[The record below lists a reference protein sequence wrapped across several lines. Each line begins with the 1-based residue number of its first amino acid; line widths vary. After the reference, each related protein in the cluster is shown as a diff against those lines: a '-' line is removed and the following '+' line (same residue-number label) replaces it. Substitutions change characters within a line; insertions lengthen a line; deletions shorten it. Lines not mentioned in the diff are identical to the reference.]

1 MSPIH
6 DQTYRRYT
14 GTREPL
20 GRAWLV
26 IATVGIRMLLSR
38 RAFIAV
44 QLLAWGSFIVYAV
57 RMYIVTMYPQAASF
71 VPVNAQMFRDFVNQ
85 QRIWV
90 FFITIQA
97 GAGAIANDRRANALQ
112 IYLSKP
118 LMRLEYI
125 MGKLGVLLF
134 YLLTATLIP
143 GLLLLLLQILFSG
156 SFEFIRANF
165 FLVPAIVLGTLVR
178 VLVSAFTVLAL
189 SSLSKSGRFVAIMF
203 TGAVFFTDAVFNVLR
218 AIMLGSTRMAWV
230 SITANIDQ
238 VTDAIFR
245 TAPHYDSPVVVSMFV
260 LTGMVALSISVLERR
275 VRGVEVV
282 S

>member
-14 GTREPL
+14 GTRLPL
-20 GRAWLV
+20 GRGWQV
-26 IATVGIRMLLSR
+26 IALAGIRLMLTR

-44 QLLAWGSFIVYAV
+44 QLLAWGTFVVYAV
-57 RMYIVTMYPQAASF
+57 RLYIVTMYPQAASF

-125 MGKLGVLLF
+125 IGKLGILLF
-134 YLLTATLIP
+134 YLLAVTLVP
-143 GLLLLLLQILFSG
+143 ALLLLLLQVLFAG
-156 SFEFIRANF
+156 SLAFIRENF
-165 FLVPAIVLGTLVR
+165 FLVPAVILGSLIR

-189 SSLSKSGRFVAIMF
+189 SALSKSSRFVAILF
-203 TGAVFFTDAVFNVLR
+203 TGAVFFTDAVFGVLR
-218 AIMLGSTRMAWV
+218 AMTFGSTRMAWV
-230 SITANIDQ
+230 SVTANIDQ
-238 VTDAIFR
+238 VTDAVFR
-245 TAPHYDSPVVVSMFV
+245 TPPRYETPVTVSALV
-260 LTGMVALSISVLERR
+260 LAGLIVLSISVLERR

-282 S
+282 A

>member
-6 DQTYRRYT
+6 DQTYRRYE
-14 GTREPL
+14 GARQPF
-20 GRAWLV
+20 GRAWVV
-26 IATVGIRMLLSR
+26 IAAAGIRMLLSR

-44 QLLAWGSFIVYAV
+44 QILAWGTFVVYAV

-125 MGKLGVLLF
+125 MGKLAVLLF
-134 YLLTATLIP
+134 YLLGATLVP
-143 GLLLLLLQILFSG
+143 AVLLLMLQILFSG
-156 SFEFIRANF
+156 SFQFVRDNL
-165 FLVPAIVLGTLVR
+165 FLVPAVMLGALVR
-178 VLVSAFTVLAL
+178 VLVCAFTILAL
-189 SSLSKSGRFVAIMF
+189 SALSKSSRFVAMLF
-203 TGAVFFTDAVFNVLR
+203 AGAVFFTDALFGVLR
-218 AIMLGSTRMAWV
+218 AIMMGSSRMAWV

-245 TAPHYDSPVVVSMFV
+245 TPPHYDSPVVVSALV
-260 LTGMVALSISVLERR
+260 LIGLIVLSMSVLERR